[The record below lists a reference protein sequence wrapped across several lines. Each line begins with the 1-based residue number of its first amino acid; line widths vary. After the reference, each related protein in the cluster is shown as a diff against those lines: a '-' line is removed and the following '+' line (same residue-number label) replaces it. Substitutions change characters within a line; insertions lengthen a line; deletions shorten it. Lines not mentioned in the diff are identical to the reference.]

1 MLWCPICHV
10 SGLCCTAVTM
20 ANNIC
25 HLAGVSKY
33 NPLAARRSR
42 RRSQV
47 YALMSDTVAFPVY
60 VAAVTMA
67 NNICHKYRTKIIHWQ
82 LVELE
87 LDLKDMLWCPMSR
100 CRFVLPWK
108 LWPLPIIHVTMQEYR
123 NTVYFIG
130 SSSSSNSR
138 RVRALRVVL
147 CWPQLQHIMPSL
159 FVIFIM
165 NLSILD

>member
-1 MLWCPICHV
+1 MAAWSPGYALMSDNGTFPVCVAQLWPW
-10 SGLCCTAVTM
+10 
-20 ANNIC
+20 

-47 YALMSDTVAFPVY
+47 YALMSDTVAFPVF

-108 LWPLPIIHVTMQEYR
+108 LWPLPIIHFTMQEYR
-123 NTVYFIG
+123 NTIYFIG
-130 SSSSSNSR
+130 SSSSSSSNAMICFD
-138 RVRALRVVL
+138 V
-147 CWPQLQHIMPSL
+147 QDMHK
-159 FVIFIM
+159 
-165 NLSILD
+165 